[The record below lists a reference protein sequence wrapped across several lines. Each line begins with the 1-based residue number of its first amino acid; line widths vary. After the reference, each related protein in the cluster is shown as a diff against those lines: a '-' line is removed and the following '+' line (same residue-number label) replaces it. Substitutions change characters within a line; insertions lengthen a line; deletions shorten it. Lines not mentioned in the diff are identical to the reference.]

1 MNAAT
6 RMRASWR
13 VRCAGGDAWSAGGV
27 LGGVPSGVLCG
38 VLCGVLGGAGVRVV
52 AVGVWED
59 AAADMIPIKYVTD
72 RFGFL
77 EGRTG

>member
-27 LGGVPSGVLCG
+27 LGGV
-38 VLCGVLGGAGVRVV
+38 LGGAGVRVV

-59 AAADMIPIKYVTD
+59 AGADMIPIRYVTD

-77 EGRTG
+77 IGRTG

>member
-13 VRCAGGDAWSAGGV
+13 ARRAGGAAWSAGGV
-27 LGGVPSGVLCG
+27 LCGVLGG

>member
-13 VRCAGGDAWSAGGV
+13 ARCAGGDAWSVGAV
-27 LGGVPSGVLCG
+27 LGE
-38 VLCGVLGGAGVRVV
+38 RVV

-59 AAADMIPIKYVTD
+59 AVADMIPIRYVTD
-72 RFGFL
+72 RFGIL
-77 EGRTG
+77 ESRTG

>member
-13 VRCAGGDAWSAGGV
+13 ARCAGGDAWSASGV
-27 LGGVPSGVLCG
+27 PGDVPSGVL
-38 VLCGVLGGAGVRVV
+38 GGAEVRVV

-77 EGRTG
+77 ESRTG